1 MQWVTILSLTFL
13 LVGKSN
19 QKETFEGYQV
29 FQTKP
34 IDSNDSIRK
43 LIQFV
48 ESDSYNAFDFWA
60 MPRFE
65 GSIGKIMTA
74 PGHQERLRDF
84 LMGLNIDFEVI
95 IKDVEKV
102 NQIAEKEQTLRRM
115 SRKNNSAIDWE
126 NYYDLENIY
135 DYLDEMSKQYTNVS
149 VEVYGQT
156 YEGRELKAL
165 KIARAGK
172 DAPNV
177 IVEAG
182 IHAREWIAPS
192 MATYIIHSLLEEED
206 GHKNYLDKF
215 NFHIIPVANPDGY
228 VFSRSSNRLW
238 RKNRAKTYSFLCKG
252 VDANRNFDFH
262 WHEIGVSDNP
272 CSDIYPGKKAFS
284 EAESK
289 YLTDYLLKLNPSPVF
304 VMGLHSAAD
313 LFLLPYSYSH
323 DARPDHFDE
332 LLETVQGACD
342 NLNKVNGMEFQVI
355 HTPNLYPCGGVS
367 HDWYMG
373 VLGSKYA
380 FTIELRQGGIFG
392 FDLPVEQIKPSG
404 EELWAAFTTMLNKI

>member
-1 MQWVTILSLTFL
+1 
-13 LVGKSN
+13 
-19 QKETFEGYQV
+19 
-29 FQTKP
+29 
-34 IDSNDSIRK
+34 
-43 LIQFV
+43 
-48 ESDSYNAFDFWA
+48 
-60 MPRFE
+60 

-215 NFHIIPVANPDGY
+215 NF
-228 VFSRSSNRLW
+228 
-238 RKNRAKTYSFLCKG
+238 
-252 VDANRNFDFH
+252 
-262 WHEIGVSDNP
+262 
-272 CSDIYPGKKAFS
+272 
-284 EAESK
+284 
-289 YLTDYLLKLNPSPVF
+289 
-304 VMGLHSAAD
+304 
-313 LFLLPYSYSH
+313 
-323 DARPDHFDE
+323 
-332 LLETVQGACD
+332 
-342 NLNKVNGMEFQVI
+342 
-355 HTPNLYPCGGVS
+355 
-367 HDWYMG
+367 
-373 VLGSKYA
+373 
-380 FTIELRQGGIFG
+380 
-392 FDLPVEQIKPSG
+392 
-404 EELWAAFTTMLNKI
+404 